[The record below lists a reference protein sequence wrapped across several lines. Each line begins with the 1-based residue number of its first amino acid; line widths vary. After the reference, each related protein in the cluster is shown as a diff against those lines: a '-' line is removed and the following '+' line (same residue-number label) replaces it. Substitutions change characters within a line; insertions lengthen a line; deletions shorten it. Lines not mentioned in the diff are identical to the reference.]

1 MSSKEVKQQL
11 DNLLAHNW
19 GEEQKSLLS
28 RIFEHI
34 TYYNRFMPKTMKED
48 ILAILLLAN
57 GLKTE
62 LDDLKK

>member
-11 DNLLAHNW
+11 DNLLAHDW
-19 GEEQKSLLS
+19 EDEQKSLLS
-28 RIFEHI
+28 RVFEHI
-34 TYYNRFMPKTMKED
+34 TYYNRIIPKSMKED

-57 GLKTE
+57 GLKSE